1 MKKGFTMKSRATL
14 RLLATVLICTWLPT
28 IALGAVAPAALFNKP
43 LNQVPVPE
51 PANLFQFVK
60 NKPAAIKLGKAL
72 FWDMQVGSDGVQAC
86 ASCHFSAGVD
96 NRMKNTVNPG
106 TRRVVNGVVDTIFQL
121 RGPNETLLSTDFPF
135 FQLVDPTFKVS
146 PQNPPIRNSN
156 DVVGSQGVTLTDF
169 VAINTDVNTDRSV
182 DIGTPVADPVFH
194 VGPANMRRVTARN
207 APSVINAVFNF
218 NNFWDGRA
226 HFIFN
231 GVNPFGPQDTAAK
244 VLFSDAAGNLTPQPI
259 QIEMA
264 SLASQ
269 ATGPPLDATEMSFGG
284 RTFPQLGRKMLSLT
298 PLGKQIVHP
307 NDSVL
312 GPLSRAALQAGKVTG
327 QPGLNVSYD
336 QMIRDAFQDTFYK
349 SGNLTNGFTQMEMNF
364 SLFWGLAIQLYEA
377 TLVSDQTR
385 FDRLLGGDANAITP
399 LEEAGMNDFFSNTG
413 NCAACHF
420 GTELTS
426 ASVAAARF
434 LTNLD
439 NGLLEQ
445 MAVASG
451 LGIYDSGFNSTGVR
465 AVVDDIGRGGDSP
478 FPNPFLPGP
487 PQQNIPLSF
496 SSMAKLQANNTL
508 PFPSIAPG
516 VGVNITLPATNDGAF
531 KVPGL
536 RNVELTA
543 PYFHNGSVMTLD
555 DAVDFYVRGGNF
567 PALADSPHL
576 DLLITQLGALQGPNA
591 SARRANMVAFLKTLT
606 DERVRNHSAPFDHPE
621 LVVPNGDPDFIRI
634 PARDASGNVAV
645 TPPITISQVNSLT
658 NNKNFPIS
666 GLKDLGSI
674 VQVSV
679 NSGPAMT
686 ADAPSATT
694 WSATLAGL
702 VEGLNNIAVSGTD
715 AGGIPVTLTTTV
727 TLDSIPPALTITPI
741 TAPIR
746 GDDFVLTGTVDAG
759 ITPVVSVSTGAVAST
774 LNISGSAWSV
784 PLSLLN
790 VGVND
795 ITVTATDKAGNV
807 ASATASIFVLPDGI
821 FNGTRIPD
829 VSDAIK
835 ALRIAVGL
843 VTPTANDMLHGDV
856 APLGAPDGKID
867 LADVVLIMRNV
878 VGSINL
884 AN

>member
-28 IALGAVAPAALFNKP
+28 MTWGAVPPAALFNKP

-86 ASCHFSAGVD
+86 ASCHFAAGVD

-106 TRRVVNGVVDTIFQL
+106 TRRVVNGVVDIFFKV
-121 RGPNETLLSTDFPF
+121 RGPNETLLPTDFPF
-135 FQLVDPTFKVS
+135 HQRNDPTF
-146 PQNPPIRNSN
+146 QNSLVIRDAN
-156 DVVGSQGVTLTDF
+156 DVVGSQGVTLTNF

-182 DIGTPVADPVFH
+182 DIGTPVADPVFQ
-194 VGPANMRRVTARN
+194 VNNVNMRRVTARN

-244 VLFSDAAGNLTPQPI
+244 VLFSDAAGTLTPQAI

-312 GPLSRAALQAGKVTG
+312 GPLSMAALQAGKLTG
-327 QPGLNVSYD
+327 QPGLNVTYD
-336 QMIRDAFQDTFYK
+336 QMIRDAFVDTFYK
-349 SGNLTNGFTQMEMNF
+349 SGNLTADGFTQMEANF

-377 TLVSDQTR
+377 TLVSGQTR
-385 FDRLLGGDANAITP
+385 FDRLLGGDGTAITP
-399 LEEAGMNDFFSNTG
+399 LEESGMNDFFG
-413 NCAACHF
+413 VANCFACHG

-426 ASVAAARF
+426 ASVAAAAF
-434 LTNLD
+434 LTNAD
-439 NGLLEQ
+439 NKAIEQ
-445 MAVASG
+445 MQVAIG
-451 LGIYDSGFNSTGVR
+451 IGIYDQGFNSTSVR
-465 AVVDDIGRGGDSP
+465 QVVDDIGRGGDSP

-496 SSMAKLQANNTL
+496 SAMAKLQASGTL
-508 PFPSIAPG
+508 PFPSLAPG
-516 VGVNITLPATNDGAF
+516 VGVNIALPATNNGAF

-543 PYFHNGSVMTLD
+543 PYFHNGSVLTLD

-576 DLLITQLGALQGPNA
+576 DPLIVQIGALQGPNA
-591 SARRANMVAFLKTLT
+591 STRRANMIAFLKTLT
-606 DERVRNHSAPFDHPE
+606 DERVRNQSAPFDHPE
-621 LVVPNGDPDFIRI
+621 LVIPNGAPDFIRI
-634 PARDASGNVAV
+634 PARDASGNVGV
-645 TPPITISQVNSLT
+645 TPPVTISQVNSLT
-658 NNKNFPIS
+658 NNKNFPVS

-674 VQVSV
+674 VQVTV
-679 NSGPAMT
+679 NNGPAVT

-702 VEGLNNIAVSGTD
+702 VEGINDIAVSGTD
-715 AGGIPVTLTTTV
+715 AAGLPVTVTTKV
-727 TLDSIPPALTITPI
+727 TLDSIPPALAITPI
-741 TAPIR
+741 TAPLR
-746 GDDFVLTGTVDAG
+746 GDDFLLTGTVEAG
-759 ITPVVSVSTGAVAST
+759 INPVVSVKTGAVIGAA
-774 LNISGSAWSV
+774 NISGSAWSV
-784 PLSLLN
+784 PLSLLS
-790 VGVND
+790 VGAND

-807 ASATASIFVLPDGI
+807 ASVTASIFVLPDGI
-821 FNGTRIPD
+821 FNGTKVPD

-843 VTPTANDMLHGDV
+843 ITPTANDMLHGDV